1 MLSFVLSG
9 KKRREDSSFRCPF
22 VDFVNRWTGNAGM
35 RGSVVMD
42 RCFLL
47 ARDLVR
53 ILILLGFLVVDC
65 WLHIVKLV

>member
-1 MLSFVLSG
+1 
-9 KKRREDSSFRCPF
+9 
-22 VDFVNRWTGNAGM
+22 
-35 RGSVVMD
+35 MD

-47 ARDLVR
+47 PRDLVR